1 MVDSHRL
8 VSAGPRNT
16 VVVHPEDAPTLQ
28 PFIQGDNNLG
38 CCEPTGAHG
47 PNRACLCGSRLAT
60 LAADCMGPCEL
71 HLDPVRVFAWNDD
84 AQPS

>member
-8 VSAGPRNT
+8 MSAGPRNT
-16 VVVHPEDAPTLQ
+16 VVIHPEDAPTLQ

-38 CCEPTGAHG
+38 CCGPTGAHG
-47 PNRACLCGSRLAT
+47 PNRACPCGSRLAT

-71 HLDPVRVFAWNDD
+71 HLDPVRVYAWNDE